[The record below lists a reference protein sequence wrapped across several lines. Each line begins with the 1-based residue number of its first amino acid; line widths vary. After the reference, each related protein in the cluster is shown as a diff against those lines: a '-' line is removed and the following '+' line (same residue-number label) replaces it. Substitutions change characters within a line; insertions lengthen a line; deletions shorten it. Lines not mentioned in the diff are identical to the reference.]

1 MLRHCTISELLALR
15 DGEGSTATRT
25 HVDECAECAAQLE
38 RLYQRTAG
46 LKALASLSPPR
57 DRWPAVREALE
68 AERRSIRWSR
78 MRWAGLAAA
87 AVLVGIVGLQAI
99 PHGTAADDL
108 AAREVAGLVEESQ
121 ELEALLASF
130 QRPGRV
136 VSGMTAATIADL
148 EDRIAVIDLGITR
161 AQAVSASSDA
171 MADLWRERVMLMDRL
186 VSTHV
191 QRTTY
196 VAY

>member
-15 DGEGSTATRT
+15 DGEGSAATRT
-25 HVDECAECAAQLE
+25 HVDTCVDCAAELD
-38 RLYQRTAG
+38 RLYQRTAA
-46 LKALASLSPPR
+46 LKALTSLSPPR
-57 DRWPAVREALE
+57 DRWPAVAL
-68 AERRSIRWSR
+68 ALNVERRRTRWSR

-87 AVLVGIVGLQAI
+87 AVLVGVIGIQAI
-99 PHGTAADDL
+99 PSGAPADDL
-108 AAREVAGLVEESQ
+108 AAREVKDLVEESQ

-136 VSGMTAATIADL
+136 VNGMTAATIADL
-148 EDRIAVIDLGITR
+148 EDRIAAIDFGITR
-161 AQAVSASSDA
+161 AQDVAASPDA

-191 QRTTY
+191 QQATY

>member
-15 DGEGSTATRT
+15 DGEGSAATRA
-25 HVDECAECAAQLE
+25 HVDECAECAAELE
-38 RLYQRTAG
+38 KLYQRTAG
-46 LKALASLSPPR
+46 LKALASLNPPR

-68 AERRSIRWSR
+68 AERRSTRWSR
-78 MRWAGLAAA
+78 VRWAGLAAA

-99 PHGTAADDL
+99 PGGTPADNS
-108 AAREVAGLVEESQ
+108 AAREVEGLVEESQ

-136 VSGMTAATIADL
+136 VNGMTAATIADL

-171 MADLWRERVMLMDRL
+171 MADLWRGRGVVMGRRGG
-186 VSTHV
+186 THRQQGADV
-191 QRTTY
+191 GH
-196 VAY
+196 